1 MTSVPEKDW
10 KRLRELKPVLLDRF
24 CERVLREAINI
35 ANAPG
40 STPHQRDLKMYRFID
55 EKDDALARAFDDHRR
70 STALPKIMHIYAL
83 GLFTGEEFAGFSEQ
97 TRKLVLEL
105 ASL

>member
-1 MTSVPEKDW
+1 MNSVPERDW
-10 KRLRELKPVLLDRF
+10 KRLRQLKPVVLDRF

-40 STPHQRDLKMYRFID
+40 STPHQRYLKLHRFID
-55 EKDDALARAFDDHRR
+55 EKDDAVARAFDDHRR
-70 STALPKIMHIYAL
+70 STALAKIAQIHAL
-83 GLFTGEEFAGFSEQ
+83 GLFTDEEFAGFSER
-97 TRKLVLEL
+97 TRKLVSEI